1 MKVVT
6 DPTIQGMSGRFPKSR
21 LVMNHRNGKIITH
34 ARSYIRPDNDAGQA
48 AFAEKV
54 LAVVSTYKAADA
66 AFVTDL
72 ATYVTAYN
80 EQIVDDHELPLSKYA
95 IFVKACFAAAEANSF
110 DITTLTVALF
120 GGTAGDLLE
129 ALPADVFNLMTT
141 AGLPGLGFIA
151 TDLEADIEGGV

>member
-21 LVMNHRNGKIITH
+21 LVMNHRQGKIITH
-34 ARSYIRPDNDAGQA
+34 ARAYIRPDNDAGQA

-72 ATYVTAYN
+72 DTYVTVYN
-80 EQIVDDHELPLSKYA
+80 QQVVDDHELPLSKYA
-95 IFVKACFAAAEANSF
+95 IFIKACFAAAEATSF

-120 GGTAGDLLE
+120 GGTLGDLLGE
-129 ALPADVFNLMTT
+129 DAADVFHLMAT
-141 AGLPGLGFIA
+141 AGLPGLGFVA
-151 TDLEADIEGGV
+151 ADLNSDIEGI